1 MLIEDINDVKIT
13 VEIETYG
20 IYPND
25 TLVTP
30 LLLLLVKAYIKVKEM
45 ETRTLEFDSVV
56 RDFGKLSKYFSKFA
70 SVEVY
75 VV

>member
-1 MLIEDINDVKIT
+1 MLTEDINDVKIT
-13 VEIETYG
+13 IETKTYG
-20 IYPND
+20 VYPND

-45 ETRTLEFDSVV
+45 ETRMLEFDSVV
-56 RDFGKLSKYFSKFA
+56 HDFGTLSQYFSKLA